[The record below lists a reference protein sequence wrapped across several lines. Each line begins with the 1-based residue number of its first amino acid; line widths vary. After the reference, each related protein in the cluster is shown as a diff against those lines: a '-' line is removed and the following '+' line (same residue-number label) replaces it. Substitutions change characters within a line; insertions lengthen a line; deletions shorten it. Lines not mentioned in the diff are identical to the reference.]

1 MRRASEK
8 TLEIQKIL
16 LGIAKSAGS
25 VDHRYF
31 LRFQKYDGFLY
42 AYKIQILYKSA
53 GKIFGKKHGKVVLRI
68 AEVLRY
74 GGKGKRFPVMFIDI
88 LHDLP
93 HFGLQLCHR
102 FL

>member
-16 LGIAKSAGS
+16 LGIAKSAGA

-42 AYKIQILYKSA
+42 AYKIQMLYKDFTQKLRKML
-53 GKIFGKKHGKVVLRI
+53 KIPRKYDTIIQISIGFGV
-68 AEVLRY
+68 
-74 GGKGKRFPVMFIDI
+74 RFAVCPF
-88 LHDLP
+88 
-93 HFGLQLCHR
+93 
-102 FL
+102 